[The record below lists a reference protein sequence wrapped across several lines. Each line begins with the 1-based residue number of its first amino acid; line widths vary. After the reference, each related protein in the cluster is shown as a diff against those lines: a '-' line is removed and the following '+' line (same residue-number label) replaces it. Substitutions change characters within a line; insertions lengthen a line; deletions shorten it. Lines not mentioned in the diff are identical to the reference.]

1 MTALDV
7 LWGEPTAQQYADE
20 VAAKR
25 RARDRAAL
33 IMACIVAYSVR
44 AATAASAGM
53 YRRRDR
59 HVARLVRMQA
69 RHALLLERI
78 VERGAL

>member
-7 LWGEPTAQQYADE
+7 VWDEPTAQQYADE

-25 RARDRAAL
+25 HARARAAL

-44 AATAASAGM
+44 AATASAVGSM
-53 YRRRDR
+53 RRTEMWTMRI
-59 HVARLVRMQA
+59 VRMQA
-69 RHALLLERI
+69 RHALLVERI